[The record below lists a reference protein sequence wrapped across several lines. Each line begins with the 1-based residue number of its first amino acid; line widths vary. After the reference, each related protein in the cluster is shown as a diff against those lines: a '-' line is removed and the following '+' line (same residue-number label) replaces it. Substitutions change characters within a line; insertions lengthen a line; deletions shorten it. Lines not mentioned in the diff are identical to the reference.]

1 MHVCSEENRRR
12 CLYDGK
18 MQSPRGSEGRR
29 ASRITMA
36 DIAAAADA
44 DVSTVSRTL
53 GRERDSIRTQKGRRI
68 WEIADELGYS
78 PNLTA
83 SSLRT
88 NTTRLIAVFVPRL
101 RDEVLALMYEGI
113 EEELQGQG
121 YQCMVLSTGD
131 DPEVQLAK
139 LDVAIQRGV
148 DGILFGDAMVG
159 SQVLSKVEKAGIP
172 YLLFNRPLEGHRSV
186 TCDDFH
192 GGVLAAEHLMELT
205 DGPLVVY
212 RAMDYAENLVN
223 RSEGFIRT
231 VREQGRTPIDGFHL
245 NGGIYA
251 EDGILAAR
259 EMIAECDA
267 PFGAFVVNDTAGIGA
282 LGEFSR
288 SGLIPGSDVFVVGFN
303 DISLAKATP
312 IALSTIVSPTR
323 ELGHLAASSLLTII
337 GGGDPES
344 VQLPVELVVRESSV
358 PLANQP

>member
-1 MHVCSEENRRR
+1 MAVYGGEIARR

-18 MQSPRGSEGRR
+18 MQSPQGSDGRR
-29 ASRITMA
+29 ISRITMA

-53 GRERDSIRTQKGRRI
+53 SRERDSIRTKKGKRI

-88 NTTRLIAVFVPRL
+88 NTTKLIAVFVPRL

-113 EEELQGQG
+113 EEELQKHG

-131 DPEVQLAK
+131 DPDVQLAK

-159 SQVLSKVEKAGIP
+159 SKVLPKVKKAGIP

-186 TCDDFH
+186 TCDDFG
-192 GGVLAAEHLMELT
+192 GGVLAAKHLMELT
-205 DGPLVVY
+205 DGALVVY
-212 RAMDYAENLVN
+212 KAMDYAMNLVH
-223 RSEGFIRT
+223 RSAGFLQT
-231 VREQGRTPIDGFHL
+231 VREHGRIAVDGFHL

-251 EDGILAAR
+251 EDGMRAAR
-259 EMIAECDA
+259 EMVAESRA

-282 LGEFSR
+282 LGEFTR
-288 SGLIPGSDVFVVGFN
+288 SGLIPGDDVYVVGFN

-312 IALSTIVSPTR
+312 IALTTIVSPTR

-337 GGGDPES
+337 GGGEPES
-344 VQLPVELVVRESSV
+344 VQLPVELVVRESST
-358 PLANQP
+358 PLAKQS

>member
-1 MHVCSEENRRR
+1 MAVYGGEILRRS
-12 CLYDGK
+12 LYDGK
-18 MQSPRGSEGRR
+18 MQSPYVSDGRR

-36 DIAAAADA
+36 DIADAAEA

-53 GRERDSIRTQKGRRI
+53 SRDRDSIRTKKGKRI

-88 NTTRLIAVFVPRL
+88 STTRLIAVFVPRL

-113 EEELQGQG
+113 EEELQRYG
-121 YQCMVLSTGD
+121 YQCIVLSTGD
-131 DPEVQLAK
+131 DPDVQLAK

-159 SQVLSKVEKAGIP
+159 SDVLPKVKKAGIP

-186 TCDDFH
+186 TCDDFG
-192 GGVLAAEHLMELT
+192 GGVLAAEHLMSLT

-212 RAMDYAENLVN
+212 KAMDYAENLVN
-223 RSEGFIRT
+223 RSEGFLQT
-231 VREQGRTPIDGFHL
+231 VRKHGRIPIDGFHL

-251 EDGILAAR
+251 EDGMQAAR
-259 EMIAECDA
+259 EMVGECQA
-267 PFGAFVVNDTAGIGA
+267 PFGVFVVNDTAGIGA
-282 LGEFSR
+282 LGEFTR
-288 SGLIPGSDVFVVGFN
+288 RGLTPGVDVFVVGFN

-323 ELGHLAASSLLTII
+323 ELGHLAATSLLAII
-337 GGGDPES
+337 GGGDPDS
-344 VQLPVELVVRESSV
+344 VQLPVDMVVRASST
-358 PLANQP
+358 LLDKQP